1 MKLKEKEKVRMVLK
15 LVINKI
21 EEGITAV
28 LFMDNTNIVS
38 KGENAVENIQK
49 MLEIRN
55 RLCMAT
61 GGYIEDKNA
70 NILLWSG
77 VGSKKIK
84 LSKIK
89 RLN

>member
-70 NILLWSG
+70 NILL
-77 VGSKKIK
+77 
-84 LSKIK
+84 
-89 RLN
+89 